1 MEGYDILNEMKTM
14 DLKGRSLI
22 KDTDFTQALF
32 NELIDN
38 AIKLKK
44 R

>member
-1 MEGYDILNEMKTM
+1 MNEMKTM

-22 KDTDFTQALF
+22 KDTDFTQVLF
-32 NELIDN
+32 NELIDS

-44 R
+44 IKR